1 MRPFVG
7 SCVRVEFSSLWAAV
21 MLPVHINALYITK
34 VYSDR
39 NNIQVELIRLR
50 KNIDFIAYFNTSCWQ
65 QFMKLSNRRA
75 IGEHTS
81 TAVNCIPPAEVALN
95 LAFGDF
101 ERNGDIYGHWGRDE
115 GVE

>member
-1 MRPFVG
+1 MG
-7 SCVRVEFSSLWAAV
+7 
-21 MLPVHINALYITK
+21 
-34 VYSDR
+34 
-39 NNIQVELIRLR
+39 NIQ
-50 KNIDFIAYFNTSCWQ
+50 
-65 QFMKLSNRRA
+65 LSNRRA

-95 LAFGDF
+95 LEFGDF

>member
-1 MRPFVG
+1 MFVVQRNVKFIKLVLT
-7 SCVRVEFSSLWAAV
+7 VRLTGLSRFL
-21 MLPVHINALYITK
+21 LYNLT
-34 VYSDR
+34 
-39 NNIQVELIRLR
+39 
-50 KNIDFIAYFNTSCWQ
+50 
-65 QFMKLSNRRA
+65 LSNRRA

-95 LAFGDF
+95 LEFGDF

>member
-1 MRPFVG
+1 MPTV
-7 SCVRVEFSSLWAAV
+7 VK
-21 MLPVHINALYITK
+21 TK
-34 VYSDR
+34 KMIKILKTTTLTFLTY
-39 NNIQVELIRLR
+39 
-50 KNIDFIAYFNTSCWQ
+50 
-65 QFMKLSNRRA
+65 KLSNRRA

-81 TAVNCIPPAEVALN
+81 TAVNCIAPAEVALN